1 MLQYCTHSH
10 STKLAK
16 IVNLRCRQS
25 RDYQILAPNPPPSVR
40 KWSDFHGCTHYTCRM
55 TADKDSR
62 DIIATTHT
70 PKVAK
75 KNNHTL
81 PHHTMRFFD
90 PVTLHTPLFETLQRM
105 AWAMLRDKAI
115 VLAWGL
121 QRSFSGLNP
130 KRQSPHF
137 AACISFICWKSMRVC
152 VRPRASLCILSILYL
167 GFPDLGLAQR
177 SVRV

>member
-1 MLQYCTHSH
+1 
-10 STKLAK
+10 
-16 IVNLRCRQS
+16 
-25 RDYQILAPNPPPSVR
+25 
-40 KWSDFHGCTHYTCRM
+40 M
-55 TADKDSR
+55 TAEKDSR

-115 VLAWGL
+115 VLA
-121 QRSFSGLNP
+121 
-130 KRQSPHF
+130 
-137 AACISFICWKSMRVC
+137 
-152 VRPRASLCILSILYL
+152 
-167 GFPDLGLAQR
+167 
-177 SVRV
+177 